1 MTSSHD
7 PGPVLVTGASGFLGA
22 HLVRALCASGIPVT
36 ASVRDTS
43 DLWRLEGIEGP
54 LSVVTADMTDVA
66 GLTQLCRAARPRTIF
81 HLAGDTGC
89 RRFAGDWAQVHRA
102 MAANVT
108 APLNL
113 LQAAQVSGAPVRR
126 FIRTGSQEEYGSG
139 PSPADEN
146 QREVPSSPYSASLM
160 TTTHWLQMLQPH
172 VDFSLITIRPALTYG
187 PGQSHDFL
195 IPALINA
202 LLKDERFA
210 TTGGPQKRDL
220 LYVDDLID
228 AFQRV
233 ASGPDLG
240 GHVLNISSETSYRMH
255 DVAVQIAEMMGK
267 EQLLDVGAAP
277 ARPMDQAE
285 LSGRIDRASTL
296 LGWTPATG
304 LTEGLRKTIDWY
316 RNWQERPGTW

>member
-1 MTSSHD
+1 MTSLHD

-22 HLVRALCASGIPVT
+22 HLVRTLCKAGIPVT
-36 ASVRDTS
+36 ATVRETS
-43 DLWRLEGIEGP
+43 DLWRLKGVEGP
-54 LSVVTADMTDVA
+54 LSVETADMADVA
-66 GLTQLCRAARPRTIF
+66 GLTQICRAVQPRTIF

-89 RRFAGDWAQVHRA
+89 RRFAGDWAQMHRA
-102 MAANVT
+102 MAVNVMV
-108 APLNL
+108 PLNL
-113 LQAAQVSGAPVRR
+113 VQAVQASGAPVRR
-126 FIRTGSQEEYGSG
+126 LIRTGSQEEYGSG
-139 PSPADEN
+139 PSPAGED
-146 QREVPSSPYSASLM
+146 QREAPSSPYSASLM
-160 TTTHWLQMLQPH
+160 TTTHWLQMLQAH
-172 VDFSLITIRPALTYG
+172 VDFSLVTIRPALTYG

-228 AFQRV
+228 AFLLA
-233 ASGPDLG
+233 ASGSDLG
-240 GHVLNISSETSYRMH
+240 GSVINVSSDASYRMH
-255 DVAVQIAEMMGK
+255 DVAVEIADLLGK
-267 EQLLDVGAAP
+267 EHLLDIGGAP

-285 LSGRIDRASTL
+285 LSGQIDRAREL